1 MKDQLHKQLTS
12 ILSELKYP
20 SVEISFEKPKIE
32 SHGDLTTNV
41 AMVLAKSVG
50 KNPRQVAQAIIERL
64 QIDKNAF
71 SSVDIA
77 GPGFINFKFS
87 DGYVVE
93 SSKEILRSGDS
104 FGKSTVGNN
113 KKTNVEWV
121 SANPTGPLH
130 SGHGRQVILGKV
142 ISNLLEWT
150 GFNVT
155 REYYFNNAGNQMRN
169 LAESIYARYRQELG
183 DDYPFPEEGYRG
195 DYIADIARQIVNEKG
210 NSLRETDAERTLF
223 KQYGETWC
231 FNKIK
236 ETLSKLDVHHDVFY
250 NEDALYSTGKIKEVI
265 EEFKKKDLAY
275 DSEGAV
281 WFRATKFG
289 ADKDRVIVKSTGE
302 PTYRL
307 PDIAYHREKFR
318 RGFELI
324 VDIFG
329 ADHIATI
336 PDVLNGVQA
345 LGYETKDVKVIIH
358 QMVSFVNGDEVV
370 KMSKRSANV
379 YTLDELIDEVGV
391 DAVSYFFVMRSVGT
405 HLEFDI
411 ALAKEQSEK
420 NPVYYLQYAH
430 ARIASILRF
439 AEQEGFNNADYH
451 SVLNSTDF
459 SVIQAKE
466 EIDLLKKLLEFPEI
480 VQSCALTFE
489 PHRLTTYLREVAETF
504 HRFYHEHRVINDDKK
519 LMQARLT
526 VCLMAKIVIANGCK
540 ILGVS
545 CPEKM

>member
-1 MKDQLHKQLTS
+1 MKDQIHRQIAS
-12 ILSELKYP
+12 ILTELKYP
-20 SVEISFEKPKIE
+20 PVEISFEKPKVE

-50 KNPRQVAQAIIERL
+50 KNPRQVAQSIVEKL
-64 QIDKNAF
+64 QFDTRTLT
-71 SSVDIA
+71 SVEIA

-87 DGYVVE
+87 GSYVVE
-93 SSKEILRSGDS
+93 SAKEILRSAES
-104 FGKSTVGNN
+104 FGKSTDGNS

-150 GFNVT
+150 GFDVT

-183 DDYPFPEEGYRG
+183 DEYPFPEEGYKG
-195 DYIADIARQIVNEKG
+195 EYISDIAKQIVNEKG
-210 NSLRETDAERTLF
+210 SALRETDAERTVF
-223 KQYGETWC
+223 KQYGESWC
-231 FNKIK
+231 FNRIK
-236 ETLSKLDVHHDVFY
+236 QTLSKLDVHHDVFY
-250 NEDALYSTGKIKEVI
+250 NEDTLYASGKIKEVI
-265 EEFKKKDLAY
+265 DEFRKKDLAY

-318 RGFELI
+318 RGFQLI

-329 ADHIATI
+329 ADHIATF

-345 LGYETKDVKVIIH
+345 LGYDTNDVKVIIH
-358 QMVSFVNGDEVV
+358 QMVSFVNGNEVV

-439 AEQEGFNNADYH
+439 AEQEGFTSASFKN
-451 SVLNSTDF
+451 LMETTDL
-459 SVIQAKE
+459 SRVKEKE

-480 VQSCALTFE
+480 VQSCALSFE

-504 HRFYHEHRVINDDKK
+504 HRFYHEHRVISDDKA

>member
-1 MKDQLHKQLTS
+1 MKDLLQKELTS
-12 ILSELKYP
+12 ILHQLKYP
-20 SVEISFEKPKIE
+20 AVEIIFDKPKVE
-32 SHGDLTTNV
+32 AHGDLTTNV
-41 AMVLAKSVG
+41 AMMLAKSVG
-50 KNPRQVAQAIIERL
+50 KNPRQVAQSIIEKL
-64 QIDKNAF
+64 NAKELHL
-71 SSVDIA
+71 SSIEVA

-87 DGYVVE
+87 DSYVVE
-93 SSKEILRSGDS
+93 QSKEILRQGEN
-104 FGKSTVGNN
+104 FGKSNIAHG

-130 SGHGRQVILGKV
+130 SGHGRQVILGQALA
-142 ISNLLEWT
+142 NLLEWT
-150 GFNVT
+150 GHDVT
-155 REYYFNNAGNQMRN
+155 REYYFNNAGNQMRT
-169 LAESIYARYRQELG
+169 LAESIYARYRQQLG
-183 DDYPFPEEGYRG
+183 DDYPFPENGYQG
-195 DYIADIARQIVNEKG
+195 NYIVEIAKEIVQEKKD
-210 NSLRETDAERTLF
+210 SLRETDAERTYF
-223 KQYGETWC
+223 KKYGEEWC
-231 FNKIK
+231 FKKIK
-236 ETLSKLDVHHDVFY
+236 QTLSKLGVVHDVFY
-250 NEDALYSTGKIKEVI
+250 NEDSLYTSGKIQEVI

-275 DSEGAV
+275 EREGAV

-289 ADKDRVIVKSTGE
+289 AEKDRVIVKSTGE

-336 PDVLNGVQA
+336 PDVLSGVSA
-345 LGYETKDVKVIIH
+345 LGYDVSKVKVIIH
-358 QMVSFVNGDEVV
+358 QMVSFVHGDEVV

-379 YTLDELIDEVGV
+379 YTLDDLIDEVGS
-391 DAVSYFFVMRSVGT
+391 DAVHYFFVMRAAGT

-439 AEQEGFNNADYH
+439 VAEEGYTFSDYQ
-451 SVLNSTDF
+451 SLLQSTNV
-459 SVIQAKE
+459 SLLQAKE

-480 VQSCALTFE
+480 VQSCALAFE

-504 HRFYHEHRVINDDKK
+504 HRFYHEHRVVNDDKE
-519 LMQARLT
+519 LMKARLT
-526 VCLMAKIVIANGCK
+526 LCLMTKIVISNGCK